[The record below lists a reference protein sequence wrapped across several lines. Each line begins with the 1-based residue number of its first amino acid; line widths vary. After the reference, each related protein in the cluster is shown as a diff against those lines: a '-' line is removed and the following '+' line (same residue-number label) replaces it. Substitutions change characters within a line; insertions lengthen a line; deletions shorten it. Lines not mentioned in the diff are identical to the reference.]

1 MKNLRIEALVLAA
14 GLTLCGLFVNCGLS
28 SMADRGRTESVR
40 GLAERQVKADYVMW
54 PIVYKTTGNDLQ
66 AVYADVNA
74 ANAKIV
80 AFLKAGGMT
89 DDEISCNAP
98 QVIDLLADRY
108 SDQGRIRERYN
119 VTSTI
124 TVASG
129 KVDTVNALMK
139 RMGELLKQGV
149 AIAASDYST
158 TTQYEF
164 RGLND
169 IKPAMIEEAT
179 KKAREAAEKFA
190 DDSGSRLGNIQKAT
204 QGLFSIED
212 RDQYTPHIKT
222 VRVVTMV
229 DYALN

>member
-28 SMADRGRTESVR
+28 SMADRGRTVSVR

-129 KVDTVNALMK
+129 KVDTVNA
-139 RMGELLKQGV
+139 R
-149 AIAASDYST
+149 
-158 TTQYEF
+158 
-164 RGLND
+164 
-169 IKPAMIEEAT
+169 
-179 KKAREAAEKFA
+179 
-190 DDSGSRLGNIQKAT
+190 
-204 QGLFSIED
+204 
-212 RDQYTPHIKT
+212 
-222 VRVVTMV
+222 
-229 DYALN
+229 

>member
-28 SMADRGRTESVR
+28 SMADRGRTVSVR
-40 GLAERQVKADYVMW
+40 GLAER
-54 PIVYKTTGNDLQ
+54 Q

>member
-28 SMADRGRTESVR
+28 SMADRGRTVSVR

-54 PIVYKTTGNDLQ
+54 PIVNKTTGNDLQ